1 MYDTP
6 SESIVKLS
14 LRSFDDYSNRL
25 QGTMAIVVD
34 SGARVVRCNMHF
46 LRETGYSASF
56 IENKPLRMFLRD
68 GSSSEWVSADRFLR
82 SLTERVVEP
91 MTVLMSRADGSSLCV
106 LVIRMVIE
114 TELGILTMLLL
125 YNQEP
130 AMKGSLIERFGKTML
145 TDEHIGVVLLQPDSR
160 ILDISPLAC
169 QVLGVCKAVVVNE
182 PLSRFFANAENEYAI
197 IRSALEY
204 GDAVRNYPITWIHK
218 ERTELLMDV
227 GWLRSPDGSM
237 EGAYIIFKDITN
249 LRSLEEQV
257 QRSDRLAM
265 IGQIAAGAA
274 HEIRN
279 PLTAIRGFLQ
289 MFRKTMIDRDM
300 SKEVGYTDIMLT
312 ELDRINELV
321 SEFLMLSKP
330 RNVVYDEVDIHTV
343 LNGIMPVISSEA
355 TLHDITV
362 HWEMAESLPSV
373 TADREMLKQVFLNI
387 CKNGIEAMTEGGI
400 LTIQGRAEQDAE
412 GEWIIIDIQDNG
424 PGIPVHMLDKI
435 FDPFVTTKAN
445 GTGLGLSVCQR
456 ILHEFDGT
464 IRAVSRE
471 DGAQFTII
479 LPC

>member
-6 SESIVKLS
+6 PDSIVRLS
-14 LRSFDDYSNRL
+14 LRSLDDYSNRL
-25 QGTMAIVVD
+25 PGTLVIVVD
-34 SGARVVRCNMHF
+34 NQAQVVRGNMHF

-56 IENKPLRMFLRD
+56 IENQPLRMLLCD
-68 GSSSEWVSADRFLR
+68 EPSEWVSAEYFLR
-82 SLTERVVEP
+82 SLTERVAEP
-91 MTVLMSRADGSSLCV
+91 MTVLMKKADGSKLCV
-106 LVIRMVIE
+106 LVIRMIIE
-114 TELGILTMLLL
+114 TELGMLTMLLL

-130 AMKGSLIERFGKTML
+130 ALKGNLVEQFGKTML
-145 TDEHIGVVLLQPDSR
+145 TDEHIGVVLLQPDTT
-160 ILDISPLAC
+160 IFDISPLAC
-169 QVLGVCKAVVVNE
+169 QVLGVCKTGVVNE
-182 PLSRFFANAENEYAI
+182 PLSRFFTNAENEYEI
-197 IRSALEY
+197 IRSALDSGES
-204 GDAVRNYPITWIHK
+204 VRNYPITWIHE

-300 SKEVGYTDIMLT
+300 SKEVGYTDIMLS

-330 RNVVYDEVDIHTV
+330 RNVIYDEVNVHTV
-343 LNGIMPVISSEA
+343 LSSIMPVISSEA

-362 HWEMAESLPSV
+362 HWEMEEGLPPV

-387 CKNGIEAMTEGGI
+387 CKNGIEAMAEGGA
-400 LTIQGRAEQDAE
+400 LAVKGRMEADAD
-412 GEWIIIDIQDNG
+412 GQWIIIDILDNG
-424 PGIPVHMLDKI
+424 PGIPLHMLDKI

-456 ILHEFDGT
+456 IVHEFGGT
-464 IRAVSRE
+464 IRAVSKE
-471 DGAQFTII
+471 NGAQFTII